1 MMLIS
6 AAALLVLIG
15 LVHSVLGEK
24 YILQRLFRQ
33 PLPKLFGDDE
43 FTKRTLRFAWHITSL
58 LFFGFAAILALLHFE
73 AGSARNL
80 LRVTA
85 ICFAATALTALIASR
100 GRHLSWPVF
109 TAIAALCWLAAAVD

>member
-1 MMLIS
+1 MLI
-6 AAALLVLIG
+6 AAAVLLVVIG
-15 LVHSVLGEK
+15 LAHSLLGEK

-33 PLPKLFGDDE
+33 PLPKLFGDDG

-58 LFFGFAAILALLHFE
+58 LFVGFAAILLLLHVD
-73 AGSARNL
+73 AGSPRNL

-85 ICFAATALTALIASR
+85 VCFAATALVALIASR